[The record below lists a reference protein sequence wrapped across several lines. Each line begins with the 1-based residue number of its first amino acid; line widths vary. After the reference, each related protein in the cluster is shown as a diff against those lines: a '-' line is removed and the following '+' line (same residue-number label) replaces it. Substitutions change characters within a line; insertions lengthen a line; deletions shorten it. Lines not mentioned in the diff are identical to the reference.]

1 MARCPLLVLM
11 ASPLSLGDMPPPLPF
26 PEFGT
31 GIGLLGLF
39 GLGFGL
45 FGLGF
50 GLLGLFGLFGLS
62 GPGFGSGLG
71 ASPLANAG
79 SSVLSESLRRLE

>member
-1 MARCPLLVLM
+1 
-11 ASPLSLGDMPPPLPF
+11 MPPPLPF

-50 GLLGLFGLFGLS
+50 GLLGLFGLGFGLLGLFGLFGLS
-62 GPGFGSGLG
+62 GPGLGSGLG